1 MNFSD
6 MMELFTKKFIKGYFS
21 RNKKLILISL
31 VILIVFVI
39 IGAIAGNIFAGEKYG
54 MISKM
59 MSETNKS
66 ISYSDIAGDAVG
78 LFTHNLL
85 VDLVVFIG
93 GILFSIISLI
103 LVIFNAVAIGAPFG
117 SDLYFAMV
125 LVFPHFIFEY
135 VGGSVFALTGAFL
148 ITKLEIS
155 AIKKRSVKEAFS
167 DSYILKDIIFTLIL
181 MVIFLLIAAIIEAY
195 ATPMITIIAFGK

>member
-31 VILIVFVI
+31 VILIVFFI

-117 SDLYFAMV
+117 SDLYFSMV
-125 LVFPHFIFEY
+125 SIFPHFIFEY
-135 VGGSVFALTGAFL
+135 MGGSVFALTGAFL

-155 AIKKRSVKEAFS
+155 AIKKRSVKEAFL
-167 DSYILKDIIFTLIL
+167 DSYVLKDIIFTLIL
-181 MVIFLLIAAIIEAY
+181 MVIFLLVAAIIEAY
-195 ATPMITIIAFGK
+195 ATPMITLIAFGK

>member
-78 LFTHNLL
+78 LFTHNLF
-85 VDLVVFIG
+85 VDLMVFIG

-125 LVFPHFIFEY
+125 SVFPHFIFEY
-135 VGGSVFALTGAFL
+135 VGGSVFSLTGAFL

-181 MVIFLLIAAIIEAY
+181 MVIFLLIAAIIEAD
-195 ATPMITIIAFGK
+195 ATPMITIMAFGK

>member
-1 MNFSD
+1 MK
-6 MMELFTKKFIKGYFS
+6 LFTKEFIKGYFS
-21 RNKKLILISL
+21 RNKKLILIPL
-31 VILIVFVI
+31 VILLVFVI

-54 MISKM
+54 MFFKM

-78 LFTHNLL
+78 LFTHNLF
-85 VDLVVFIG
+85 VDLMVFIG

-103 LVIFNAVAIGAPFG
+103 LVILNAVAIGAPFG
-117 SDLYFAMV
+117 SDLYFARV
-125 LVFPHFIFEY
+125 SVFPHFIFEY

-155 AIKKRSVKEAFS
+155 AIKKEV
-167 DSYILKDIIFTLIL
+167 LKKLFRIHIF
-181 MVIFLLIAAIIEAY
+181 
-195 ATPMITIIAFGK
+195 

>member
-78 LFTHNLL
+78 LFTHNLF
-85 VDLVVFIG
+85 VDLMVFIG

-125 LVFPHFIFEY
+125 SVFPHFIFEY

-155 AIKKRSVKEAFS
+155 AIKKEV
-167 DSYILKDIIFTLIL
+167 LKKLFRIHIF
-181 MVIFLLIAAIIEAY
+181 
-195 ATPMITIIAFGK
+195 

>member
-1 MNFSD
+1 MK
-6 MMELFTKKFIKGYFS
+6 LFTKEFIKGYFS

-31 VILIVFVI
+31 VILLVFVI

-54 MISKM
+54 MFFKM

-78 LFTHNLL
+78 LFTHNLF
-85 VDLVVFIG
+85 VDLMVFIG
-93 GILFSIISLI
+93 GILFSIISFI

-125 LVFPHFIFEY
+125 SVFPHFIFEY

-195 ATPMITIIAFGK
+195 ATPMITIMAFGK

>member
-1 MNFSD
+1 M
-6 MMELFTKKFIKGYFS
+6 
-21 RNKKLILISL
+21 
-31 VILIVFVI
+31 FVI

-54 MISKM
+54 MFSKM

-78 LFTHNLL
+78 LFTHNLF
-85 VDLVVFIG
+85 VDLMVFIG

-125 LVFPHFIFEY
+125 SVFPHFIFEY

-195 ATPMITIIAFGK
+195 ATPMITIMAFGK

>member
-125 LVFPHFIFEY
+125 SVFPHFIFEY

-155 AIKKRSVKEAFS
+155 AIKKRSVKEAFL
-167 DSYILKDIIFTLIL
+167 DSYVLKDIIFTLIL
-181 MVIFLLIAAIIEAY
+181 MVIFLLVAAIIEAY
-195 ATPMITIIAFGK
+195 ATPMITLIAFGK

>member
-1 MNFSD
+1 MK
-6 MMELFTKKFIKGYFS
+6 LFTKEFIKGYFS

-31 VILIVFVI
+31 VILLVFVI

-54 MISKM
+54 MFSKM

-78 LFTHNLL
+78 LFTHNLF
-85 VDLVVFIG
+85 VDLMVFIG

-117 SDLYFAMV
+117 GDLYFSMV
-125 LVFPHFIFEY
+125 SIFPHFIFEY
-135 VGGSVFALTGAFL
+135 MGGSVFALTGAFL

-155 AIKKRSVKEAFS
+155 AIKKRSVKEAFL
-167 DSYILKDIIFTLIL
+167 DSYVLKDIIFTLIL
-181 MVIFLLIAAIIEAY
+181 MVILLLVAAIIEAY
-195 ATPMITIIAFGK
+195 ATPMITLIAFGK